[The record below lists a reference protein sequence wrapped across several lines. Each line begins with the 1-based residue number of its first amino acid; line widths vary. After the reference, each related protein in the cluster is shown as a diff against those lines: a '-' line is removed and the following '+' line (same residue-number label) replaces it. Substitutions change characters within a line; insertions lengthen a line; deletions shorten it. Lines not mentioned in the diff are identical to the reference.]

1 MPFAPVTLAH
11 RGSGGLFQ
19 PDVTLLEDGLM
30 SANVEVNRDY
40 GWLAGYCRANRI
52 DTPTRHEA
60 EQAVADLHGGDWRR
74 YGDSLLTQAA
84 LRHPAPR
91 RGASKLR

>member
-1 MPFAPVTLAH
+1 
-11 RGSGGLFQ
+11 
-19 PDVTLLEDGLM
+19 M
-30 SANVEVNRDY
+30 SANVEVNWDY

-52 DTPTRHEA
+52 ATPTRHEA
-60 EQAVADLHGGDWRR
+60 EQAVEVHHGGDWRR

-84 LRHPAPR
+84 LRPPAPPR